1 MSTVILAEKPS
12 QALAYASALKQ
23 STKKDGYF
31 EIKDPLFT
39 DETFITFGFGHLVE
53 LAEPGHYDEKWQN
66 WKLESLPIFPDR
78 YDFEVAKDK
87 GKQFKIVAELLKKAN
102 TIIVATDS
110 DREGEN
116 IAWSIIHKANA
127 FSKDKTFKRLWINSL
142 EKDVIRSGFQNLQP
156 GMNYYPFYQEAQTR
170 QIADWLIGMNASPLY
185 TLNLQQ
191 KGVQGTFSLGRVQT
205 PTLYLIFQRQE
216 AIENFKKEPF
226 FEVEASIKVNQ
237 GSFKGVLSPTQ
248 RFKTQ
253 EELLAF
259 VSSKQAKIG
268 NQEGIIAD
276 VQTKEKKTNSPSLF
290 SLSSLQSKVNQLYK
304 ATASQTLKAMQGLYE
319 AKLLSYPRTDTPFI
333 TENEF
338 AYLKANFGKYSGFLG
353 LDLEMV
359 QTEPRKRYVDGSK
372 VQEHHAIIPTK
383 QVPTES
389 ALAKMDDLQRKIYA
403 LVVKTTVAMFL
414 PDYLYEETKI
424 QTKVADLLF
433 QSIGKTPKQEGW
445 KILFKQQTKEEKEDV
460 QTLPL
465 VIIGERAE
473 VGVKSVEKETQP
485 PKAFTEGTL
494 LTAMKTA
501 NKTVDDEEAI
511 KILQEVEG
519 IGTEA
524 TRASIIEAL
533 KQKEY
538 IQVIKNK
545 LVVTEKGKLLCQAVE
560 SQHLLTSAEMTAKWE
575 TYLKKIGKRE
585 GNQENFINN
594 IKKFIVHLLEN
605 VPTDIEKLNF
615 SDYQEQKEKEAEKN
629 IVGKCPKCGKEHW
642 TQDPDTLDTWFSSA
656 LWPFSTLGWP
666 EKTEDLD
673 YFYPND
679 VLVTGYDIIFFWVIR
694 MIFSGYEQMGKAPFH
709 TVLFHGL
716 VRDSQGRKMSKSLG
730 NGIDPLEVIDK
741 YGADALRLTLITGNA
756 PGNDMRFYWERVEAS
771 RNFANKVWNAS
782 RFIMMN
788 LEGVELREPK
798 LDELHAADKWILSRV
813 NTLAKDATENMDKF
827 ELGIAVQKVYDFIWD
842 EFCDWYIEIA
852 KVRTYKKDENPES
865 ANAALWTLKTVLV
878 NALKLLHPYMPFITE
893 EIFCTLQSDEETI
906 MLSKWPEYKEEWNF
920 PAEEAAI

>member
-23 STKKDGYF
+23 SNKKDGYF
-31 EIKDPLFT
+31 EIKDPIFA

-53 LAEPGHYDEKWQN
+53 LAEPGHYEEKWQN
-66 WKLESLPIFPDR
+66 WKLESLPIFPER
-78 YDFEVAKDK
+78 YDFEVARDK
-87 GKQFKIVAELLKKAN
+87 GKQFKIVAKLLKQAN

-127 FSKDKTFKRLWINSL
+127 FSKDKTYKRLWINSL
-142 EKDVIRSGFQNLQP
+142 EKDVIRSGFKNLQP
-156 GMNYYPFYQEAQTR
+156 GMNYYSFYQEAQTR

-205 PTLYLIFQRQE
+205 PTLYLIYQRQE

-226 FEVEASIKVNQ
+226 FEIEASIKVNQ
-237 GSFKGVLSPTQ
+237 GSFKGVLSPSQ

-268 NQEGIIAD
+268 SQEGRIID
-276 VQTKEKKTNSPSLF
+276 VQTKEKKMYSPNLF

-338 AYLKANFGKYSGFLG
+338 AYLKANFGTYSGFLG

-359 QTEPRKRYVDGSK
+359 QAEPRKRYVDGSK

-383 QVPTES
+383 QVPTEA

-445 KILFKQQTKEEKEDV
+445 KILFKQQNKEEKEDV

-465 VIIGERAE
+465 VIIGEHAE
-473 VGVKSVEKETQP
+473 VDVKSTEKETQP

-524 TRASIIEAL
+524 TRANVIETL
-533 KQKEY
+533 KKQEY
-538 IQVIKNK
+538 ITIQKKNI
-545 LVVTEKGKLLCQAVE
+545 LVTEKAKTLCEIIKNDEITNAD
-560 SQHLLTSAEMTAKWE
+560 MTAKWE
-575 TYLKKIGKRE
+575 KYLKKIRNEVGT
-585 GNQENFINN
+585 QEAFLQSITNFINHLIN
-594 IKKFIVHLLEN
+594 NVQETFQNSDIKTHVKEIS
-605 VPTDIEKLNF
+605 TDKAI
-615 SDYQEQKEKEAEKN
+615 
-629 IVGKCPKCGKEHW
+629 GKCPICQKEMIDKGK
-642 TQDPDTLDTWFSSA
+642 
-656 LWPFSTLGWP
+656 
-666 EKTEDLD
+666 
-673 YFYPND
+673 FYGC
-679 VLVTGYDIIFFWVIR
+679 TGYKEGCKFTLPKKWSSKTLTKKNISDLLTKKETTTIKGFKNKKGTSFNAKLQLKDNKLEFIF
-694 MIFSGYEQMGKAPFH
+694 
-709 TVLFHGL
+709 
-716 VRDSQGRKMSKSLG
+716 D
-730 NGIDPLEVIDK
+730 
-741 YGADALRLTLITGNA
+741 
-756 PGNDMRFYWERVEAS
+756 
-771 RNFANKVWNAS
+771 NK
-782 RFIMMN
+782 
-788 LEGVELREPK
+788 K
-798 LDELHAADKWILSRV
+798 
-813 NTLAKDATENMDKF
+813 
-827 ELGIAVQKVYDFIWD
+827 
-842 EFCDWYIEIA
+842 
-852 KVRTYKKDENPES
+852 
-865 ANAALWTLKTVLV
+865 
-878 NALKLLHPYMPFITE
+878 
-893 EIFCTLQSDEETI
+893 
-906 MLSKWPEYKEEWNF
+906 
-920 PAEEAAI
+920 

>member
-1 MSTVILAEKPS
+1 
-12 QALAYASALKQ
+12 
-23 STKKDGYF
+23 
-31 EIKDPLFT
+31 
-39 DETFITFGFGHLVE
+39 
-53 LAEPGHYDEKWQN
+53 
-66 WKLESLPIFPDR
+66 
-78 YDFEVAKDK
+78 
-87 GKQFKIVAELLKKAN
+87 
-102 TIIVATDS
+102 
-110 DREGEN
+110 
-116 IAWSIIHKANA
+116 
-127 FSKDKTFKRLWINSL
+127 
-142 EKDVIRSGFQNLQP
+142 
-156 GMNYYPFYQEAQTR
+156 MNYYPFYQEAQTR

-585 GNQENFINN
+585 GNQENFITN
-594 IKKFIVHLLEN
+594 IKKFIVHLLEA
-605 VPTDIEKLNF
+605 VPNDIEKLNF
-615 SDYQEQKEKEAEKN
+615 SDYQEQKEKGG
-629 IVGKCPKCGKEHW
+629 VGKSKLSTMFAYLTDKLNLKVLMIDKDLQATLTKDLAKTFEVELPRVNFYEGLKNGNLASSIVHLTDNLDLIPGTFDLMLLPKLTRSWTFENESRLLATLLAPLKSDYDLIIIDTVPTPSVYTNNAIVASDYVMIPLQAEEESTNNIQNYISYLIDLQEQFNPGLDMIGFVPYLVDTDSATIKSNLEELYKQHKEDNLVF
-642 TQDPDTLDTWFSSA
+642 QNIIKRSNKVSTWSKN
-656 LWPFSTLGWP
+656 GI
-666 EKTEDLD
+666 TEHK
-673 YFYPND
+673 
-679 VLVTGYDIIFFWVIR
+679 GYDKKVLSMYENVFFEMLERII
-694 MIFSGYEQMGKAPFH
+694 Q
-709 TVLFHGL
+709 
-716 VRDSQGRKMSKSLG
+716 
-730 NGIDPLEVIDK
+730 LE
-741 YGADALRLTLITGNA
+741 N
-756 PGNDMRFYWERVEAS
+756 E
-771 RNFANKVWNAS
+771 
-782 RFIMMN
+782 
-788 LEGVELREPK
+788 
-798 LDELHAADKWILSRV
+798 
-813 NTLAKDATENMDKF
+813 
-827 ELGIAVQKVYDFIWD
+827 
-842 EFCDWYIEIA
+842 
-852 KVRTYKKDENPES
+852 
-865 ANAALWTLKTVLV
+865 
-878 NALKLLHPYMPFITE
+878 
-893 EIFCTLQSDEETI
+893 
-906 MLSKWPEYKEEWNF
+906 KE
-920 PAEEAAI
+920 

>member
-1 MSTVILAEKPS
+1 MCSK
-12 QALAYASALKQ
+12 KQ
-23 STKKDGYF
+23 VKF
-31 EIKDPLFT
+31 R
-39 DETFITFGFGHLVE
+39 
-53 LAEPGHYDEKWQN
+53 A
-66 WKLESLPIFPDR
+66 
-78 YDFEVAKDK
+78 
-87 GKQFKIVAELLKKAN
+87 
-102 TIIVATDS
+102 
-110 DREGEN
+110 
-116 IAWSIIHKANA
+116 
-127 FSKDKTFKRLWINSL
+127 
-142 EKDVIRSGFQNLQP
+142 
-156 GMNYYPFYQEAQTR
+156 MNYS
-170 QIADWLIGMNASPLY
+170 G
-185 TLNLQQ
+185 
-191 KGVQGTFSLGRVQT
+191 
-205 PTLYLIFQRQE
+205 
-216 AIENFKKEPF
+216 F

-248 RFKTQ
+248 RFKSQ
-253 EELLAF
+253 EELLSF

-501 NKTVDDEEAI
+501 NKTVDDEEEI

-585 GNQENFINN
+585 GNQENFITN
-594 IKKFIVHLLEN
+594 IKKFIVHLLEA
-605 VPTDIEKLNF
+605 VPNDIEKLNF
-615 SDYQEQKEKEAEKN
+615 SDYQEQKEKEAEKS
-629 IVGKCPKCGKEHW
+629 IVGKCPKCG
-642 TQDPDTLDTWFSSA
+642 
-656 LWPFSTLGWP
+656 
-666 EKTEDLD
+666 
-673 YFYPND
+673 NNI
-679 VLVTGYDIIFFWVIR
+679 VLKN
-694 MIFSGYEQMGKAPFH
+694 QLL
-709 TVLFHGL
+709 LFHFQEKNSDHFFDL
-716 VRDSQGRKMSKSLG
+716 IEQEIANVNPIFQTVFKTFLKDKDKVLNAMELPYSNAK
-730 NGIDPLEVIDK
+730 LEATNNLIKVIK
-741 YGADALRLTLITGNA
+741 RNA
-756 PGNDMRFYWERVEAS
+756 FGF
-771 RNFANKVWNAS
+771 RNFENFKKRILIALNIKKERTKFV
-782 RFIMMN
+782 
-788 LEGVELREPK
+788 
-798 LDELHAADKWILSRV
+798 LSR
-813 NTLAKDATENMDKF
+813 
-827 ELGIAVQKVYDFIWD
+827 
-842 EFCDWYIEIA
+842 C
-852 KVRTYKKDENPES
+852 
-865 ANAALWTLKTVLV
+865 
-878 NALKLLHPYMPFITE
+878 
-893 EIFCTLQSDEETI
+893 
-906 MLSKWPEYKEEWNF
+906 
-920 PAEEAAI
+920 

>member
-1 MSTVILAEKPS
+1 
-12 QALAYASALKQ
+12 
-23 STKKDGYF
+23 
-31 EIKDPLFT
+31 
-39 DETFITFGFGHLVE
+39 
-53 LAEPGHYDEKWQN
+53 
-66 WKLESLPIFPDR
+66 
-78 YDFEVAKDK
+78 
-87 GKQFKIVAELLKKAN
+87 
-102 TIIVATDS
+102 
-110 DREGEN
+110 
-116 IAWSIIHKANA
+116 
-127 FSKDKTFKRLWINSL
+127 
-142 EKDVIRSGFQNLQP
+142 
-156 GMNYYPFYQEAQTR
+156 
-170 QIADWLIGMNASPLY
+170 
-185 TLNLQQ
+185 
-191 KGVQGTFSLGRVQT
+191 
-205 PTLYLIFQRQE
+205 
-216 AIENFKKEPF
+216 
-226 FEVEASIKVNQ
+226 
-237 GSFKGVLSPTQ
+237 
-248 RFKTQ
+248 
-253 EELLAF
+253 
-259 VSSKQAKIG
+259 
-268 NQEGIIAD
+268 
-276 VQTKEKKTNSPSLF
+276 
-290 SLSSLQSKVNQLYK
+290 
-304 ATASQTLKAMQGLYE
+304 MQGLYE
-319 AKLLSYPRTDTPFI
+319 AKLLSYPRTDTAFI

-465 VIIGERAE
+465 VIIGEHAE
-473 VGVKSVEKETQP
+473 VDVKSAEKETQP

-605 VPTDIEKLNF
+605 VPTDIEKLSF
-615 SDYQEQKEKEAEKN
+615 ADYQVQKEKEAEKS
-629 IVGKCPKCGKEHW
+629 IVGKCPKCGNNIVLKKSFYGCSNYPECKFTLAEHFRKKKLTKTNVKE
-642 TQDPDTLDTWFSSA
+642 L
-656 LWPFSTLGWP
+656 
-666 EKTEDLD
+666 
-673 YFYPND
+673 
-679 VLVTGYDIIFFWVIR
+679 
-694 MIFSGYEQMGKAPFH
+694 
-709 TVLFHGL
+709 
-716 VRDSQGRKMSKSLG
+716 
-730 NGIDPLEVIDK
+730 
-741 YGADALRLTLITGNA
+741 
-756 PGNDMRFYWERVEAS
+756 
-771 RNFANKVWNAS
+771 
-782 RFIMMN
+782 
-788 LEGVELREPK
+788 LEGKE
-798 LDELHAADKWILSRV
+798 
-813 NTLAKDATENMDKF
+813 TLVK
-827 ELGIAVQKVYDFIWD
+827 GIKNKEKKPYNAVVKIGEKGYIDFIS
-842 EFCDWYIEIA
+842 F
-852 KVRTYKKDENPES
+852 
-865 ANAALWTLKTVLV
+865 
-878 NALKLLHPYMPFITE
+878 
-893 EIFCTLQSDEETI
+893 
-906 MLSKWPEYKEEWNF
+906 SK
-920 PAEEAAI
+920 

>member
-78 YDFEVAKDK
+78 YDFEVATDK
-87 GKQFKIVAELLKKAN
+87 KKQFKIVAELLKKAN

-259 VSSKQAKIG
+259 VSSKQA
-268 NQEGIIAD
+268 
-276 VQTKEKKTNSPSLF
+276 
-290 SLSSLQSKVNQLYK
+290 
-304 ATASQTLKAMQGLYE
+304 
-319 AKLLSYPRTDTPFI
+319 
-333 TENEF
+333 
-338 AYLKANFGKYSGFLG
+338 
-353 LDLEMV
+353 
-359 QTEPRKRYVDGSK
+359 
-372 VQEHHAIIPTK
+372 
-383 QVPTES
+383 
-389 ALAKMDDLQRKIYA
+389 
-403 LVVKTTVAMFL
+403 
-414 PDYLYEETKI
+414 
-424 QTKVADLLF
+424 
-433 QSIGKTPKQEGW
+433 
-445 KILFKQQTKEEKEDV
+445 
-460 QTLPL
+460 
-465 VIIGERAE
+465 
-473 VGVKSVEKETQP
+473 
-485 PKAFTEGTL
+485 
-494 LTAMKTA
+494 
-501 NKTVDDEEAI
+501 
-511 KILQEVEG
+511 
-519 IGTEA
+519 
-524 TRASIIEAL
+524 IEAL

-585 GNQENFINN
+585 GNQENFITN
-594 IKKFIVHLLEN
+594 IKKFIVHLLEA
-605 VPTDIEKLNF
+605 VPNDIEKLNF
-615 SDYQEQKEKEAEKN
+615 SDYQEQKEKEAEKS
-629 IVGKCPKCGKEHW
+629 IVGKCPKCGNNIVLKKSFYGCSNYPECKFTLAEHFRKKKLTKTNVKE
-642 TQDPDTLDTWFSSA
+642 L
-656 LWPFSTLGWP
+656 
-666 EKTEDLD
+666 
-673 YFYPND
+673 
-679 VLVTGYDIIFFWVIR
+679 
-694 MIFSGYEQMGKAPFH
+694 
-709 TVLFHGL
+709 
-716 VRDSQGRKMSKSLG
+716 
-730 NGIDPLEVIDK
+730 
-741 YGADALRLTLITGNA
+741 
-756 PGNDMRFYWERVEAS
+756 
-771 RNFANKVWNAS
+771 
-782 RFIMMN
+782 
-788 LEGVELREPK
+788 LEGKE
-798 LDELHAADKWILSRV
+798 
-813 NTLAKDATENMDKF
+813 TLVK
-827 ELGIAVQKVYDFIWD
+827 GIKNKEKKPYNAVVKIGEKGYIDFIS
-842 EFCDWYIEIA
+842 F
-852 KVRTYKKDENPES
+852 
-865 ANAALWTLKTVLV
+865 
-878 NALKLLHPYMPFITE
+878 
-893 EIFCTLQSDEETI
+893 
-906 MLSKWPEYKEEWNF
+906 SK
-920 PAEEAAI
+920 

>member
-12 QALAYASALKQ
+12 QALAYASSLKQ

-116 IAWSIIHKANA
+116 IAWSIIHKA
-127 FSKDKTFKRLWINSL
+127 I
-142 EKDVIRSGFQNLQP
+142 
-156 GMNYYPFYQEAQTR
+156 
-170 QIADWLIGMNASPLY
+170 
-185 TLNLQQ
+185 
-191 KGVQGTFSLGRVQT
+191 
-205 PTLYLIFQRQE
+205 
-216 AIENFKKEPF
+216 
-226 FEVEASIKVNQ
+226 
-237 GSFKGVLSPTQ
+237 
-248 RFKTQ
+248 
-253 EELLAF
+253 
-259 VSSKQAKIG
+259 
-268 NQEGIIAD
+268 
-276 VQTKEKKTNSPSLF
+276 
-290 SLSSLQSKVNQLYK
+290 
-304 ATASQTLKAMQGLYE
+304 
-319 AKLLSYPRTDTPFI
+319 
-333 TENEF
+333 
-338 AYLKANFGKYSGFLG
+338 
-353 LDLEMV
+353 
-359 QTEPRKRYVDGSK
+359 
-372 VQEHHAIIPTK
+372 
-383 QVPTES
+383 
-389 ALAKMDDLQRKIYA
+389 
-403 LVVKTTVAMFL
+403 AMFL

-585 GNQENFINN
+585 GNQENFITN
-594 IKKFIVHLLEN
+594 IKKFIVHLLEA
-605 VPTDIEKLNF
+605 VPNDIEKLNF
-615 SDYQEQKEKEAEKN
+615 SDYQEQKEKEAEKS
-629 IVGKCPKCGKEHW
+629 IVGKCPKCGNNIVLKKSFYGCSNYPECKFTLAEHFRKKKLTKTNVKE
-642 TQDPDTLDTWFSSA
+642 L
-656 LWPFSTLGWP
+656 
-666 EKTEDLD
+666 
-673 YFYPND
+673 
-679 VLVTGYDIIFFWVIR
+679 
-694 MIFSGYEQMGKAPFH
+694 
-709 TVLFHGL
+709 
-716 VRDSQGRKMSKSLG
+716 
-730 NGIDPLEVIDK
+730 
-741 YGADALRLTLITGNA
+741 
-756 PGNDMRFYWERVEAS
+756 
-771 RNFANKVWNAS
+771 
-782 RFIMMN
+782 
-788 LEGVELREPK
+788 LEGKE
-798 LDELHAADKWILSRV
+798 
-813 NTLAKDATENMDKF
+813 TLVK
-827 ELGIAVQKVYDFIWD
+827 GIKNKEKKPYNAVVKIGEKGYIDFIS
-842 EFCDWYIEIA
+842 F
-852 KVRTYKKDENPES
+852 
-865 ANAALWTLKTVLV
+865 
-878 NALKLLHPYMPFITE
+878 
-893 EIFCTLQSDEETI
+893 
-906 MLSKWPEYKEEWNF
+906 SK
-920 PAEEAAI
+920 